1 VHIRL
6 NLVEIAKGLFVLSG
20 EHSVQSLVV
29 AYKQLVGGIG
39 HVPENAVVS
48 ATEWGPEQKE
58 RRALTCENAV
68 VSATEWGP
76 EQKERRAL
84 TCENA
89 VVSATEWGPEQK

>member
-1 VHIRL
+1 VHKRL

-48 ATEWGPEQKE
+48 ATEWGQEQEE

-68 VSATEWGP
+68 ARA
-76 EQKERRAL
+76 RREEG
-84 TCENA
+84 TD
-89 VVSATEWGPEQK
+89 V